1 MIDFH
6 CHLDLYPDPEREV
19 RDAEAAGVY
28 VLSVTT
34 TPRAWVRTA
43 QLAKG
48 HKRIRTALG
57 LHPQLAHERANELG
71 LFEELLPR
79 SRYVGEI
86 GLDGGAEYGRHS
98 AIQIKVFD
106 TVLRLSALG
115 GGRIMSIHSRRA
127 VDQILERLAASPSS
141 GTPILHW
148 FSGTASQLRRA
159 ADVGCWFSVGPAM
172 LRGEKGRA
180 LAKSMPRGRIITETD
195 GPFASGP
202 DGPLR
207 PADAWQAVKQLAS
220 VWGVSFDEARAQLL
234 ENLSNLSKS
243 GPDHIRARKSVDMRD
258 PVDGQTWH
266 RPINQ
271 SASLK
276 E

>member
-6 CHLDLYPDPEREV
+6 CHLDLYPDPEREI
-19 RDAEAAGVY
+19 RDAEAARVY

-57 LHPQLAHERANELG
+57 LHPQLAHERFNELD

-86 GLDGGAEYGRHS
+86 GLDGGPGYGQYS
-98 AIQIKVFD
+98 AIQTKVFD
-106 TVLRLSALG
+106 TVLRLSARS

-127 VDQILERLAASPSS
+127 VDEILERLAASPSS

-148 FSGTASQLRRA
+148 FSGTARQLRRA
-159 ADVGCWFSVGPAM
+159 ADIGCWFSVGPAM
-172 LRGEKGRA
+172 LRGEKGRS
-180 LAKSMPRGRIITETD
+180 LARAMPRGRILTETD

-202 DGPLR
+202 DGPLH
-207 PADAWQAVKQLAS
+207 PADAWQAVEQLAAI
-220 VWGVSFDEARAQLL
+220 WGISFDEARAQLL
-234 ENLSNLSKS
+234 DNLRTLSAS
-243 GPDHIRARKSVDMRD
+243 GPDHIRA
-258 PVDGQTWH
+258 QTL
-266 RPINQ
+266 
-271 SASLK
+271 AG
-276 E
+276 

>member
-19 RDAEAAGVY
+19 RDVEAAGVY

-48 HKRIRTALG
+48 NKRIRTALG
-57 LHPQLAHERANELG
+57 LHPQLAHERFNELG

-86 GLDGGAEYGRHS
+86 GLDGGPGYGQHS
-98 AIQIKVFD
+98 AVQTKVFD
-106 TVLRLSALG
+106 AVLNLSSKG

-127 VDQILERLAASPSS
+127 VDQVLDRLAANPDA
-141 GTPILHW
+141 GIPILHW
-148 FSGTASQLRRA
+148 FSGTAAQLRRA
-159 ADVGCWFSVGPAM
+159 TDIGSWFSVGPAM
-172 LRGEKGRA
+172 LRGEKGRSLVKA
-180 LAKSMPRGRIITETD
+180 MPRDRILTETD

-202 DGPLR
+202 NGPLH
-207 PADAWQAVKQLAS
+207 PADAWQAVNQLATIWS
-220 VWGVSFDEARAQLL
+220 IPFNEAKIQLL
-234 ENLSNLSKS
+234 DNLRTLSAS
-243 GPDHIRARKSVDMRD
+243 GPDHLRARVSTGRHAI
-258 PVDGQTWH
+258 G
-266 RPINQ
+266 
-271 SASLK
+271 
-276 E
+276 

>member
-19 RDAEAAGVY
+19 READAARIY

-48 HKRIRTALG
+48 YKRIRTSLG
-57 LHPQLAHERANELG
+57 LHPQLAHERCGELS

-79 SRYVGEI
+79 SRYVGEV
-86 GLDGGAEYGRHS
+86 GLDGGPGYGQHA
-98 AIQIKVFD
+98 AIQSKVFD
-106 TVLRLSALG
+106 TVLRLSARS

-127 VDQILERLAASPSS
+127 VDEILNRLAANPDA

-148 FSGTASQLRRA
+148 FSGTPAQLRRA
-159 ADVGCWFSVGPAM
+159 ADIGCWFSVGPAM
-172 LRGEKGRA
+172 LRGEKGRS
-180 LAKSMPRGRIITETD
+180 LAKAMPAGRVLTETD

-202 DGPLR
+202 DGTLH
-207 PADAWQAVKQLAS
+207 PADAWQAVRQLATI
-220 VWGVSFDEARAQLL
+220 WGLPLEDARVRLL
-234 ENLSNLSKS
+234 DNLRSLSGS
-243 GPDHIRARKSVDMRD
+243 SPDHIRART
-258 PVDGQTWH
+258 PLA
-266 RPINQ
+266 RP
-271 SASLK
+271 ATT
-276 E
+276 

>member
-6 CHLDLYPDPEREV
+6 CHLDLYPDPEREI
-19 RDAEAAGVY
+19 RDVGAARVY

-57 LHPQLAHERANELG
+57 LHPQLAHERYNEVG

-86 GLDGGAEYGRHS
+86 GLDGGPGYGQHS
-98 AIQIKVFD
+98 AVQTKVFNA
-106 TVLRLSALG
+106 VLRLADTG

-127 VDQILERLAASPSS
+127 VDEILDQLAANPNA

-148 FSGTASQLRRA
+148 FSGTAAQLRRA
-159 ADVGCWFSVGPAM
+159 TDIGCWFSVGPGM
-172 LRGEKGRA
+172 LRGEKGRS
-180 LAKSMPRGRIITETD
+180 LAKAMPRDRILTETD
-195 GPFASGP
+195 GPFASGSN
-202 DGPLR
+202 GPLH
-207 PADAWQAVKQLAS
+207 PVDAWQAVEQLAAI
-220 VWGVSFDEARAQLL
+220 WGMPLAEAKSLLL
-234 ENLSNLSKS
+234 ENLRSLSAS
-243 GPDHIRARKSVDMRD
+243 GPDHLRA
-258 PVDGQTWH
+258 QA
-266 RPINQ
+266 
-271 SASLK
+271 SAGKAENS
-276 E
+276 

>member
-19 RDAEAAGVY
+19 RDAEAARVY

-34 TPRAWVRTA
+34 TPRAWLRTA

-57 LHPQLAHERANELG
+57 LHPQLAHERCNELG

-86 GLDGGAEYGRHS
+86 GLDGGPGYGQHS
-98 AIQIKVFD
+98 AIQNRVFD
-106 TVLRLSALG
+106 TVLRLTARD

-127 VDQILERLAASPSS
+127 VDEILERLAASPSS

-148 FSGTASQLRRA
+148 FSGTIGQLRRA
-159 ADVGCWFSVGPAM
+159 VEIGCWFSVGPAM
-172 LRGEKGRA
+172 LRGEKRKS
-180 LAKSMPRGRIITETD
+180 LAKNMPRDRILTETD

-207 PADAWQAVKQLAS
+207 PADAWQAVKELATI
-220 VWGVSFDEARAQLL
+220 WGMPFDEARAHLL
-234 ENLSNLSKS
+234 DNLRCLSDS
-243 GPDHIRARKSVDMRD
+243 GPDHIRSRTSA
-258 PVDGQTWH
+258 
-266 RPINQ
+266 NQ
-271 SASLK
+271 RTIA
-276 E
+276 

>member
-19 RDAEAAGVY
+19 REAEAAGVY

-57 LHPQLAHERANELG
+57 LHPQLAHERFNEID

-86 GLDGGAEYGRHS
+86 GLDGGPGYGQHS
-98 AIQIKVFD
+98 AIQTKVFD
-106 TVLRLSALG
+106 TVLRLSARS

-127 VDQILERLAASPSS
+127 VDEILGSLAASPSS

-148 FSGTASQLRRA
+148 FSGTAGQLRRA
-159 ADVGCWFSVGPAM
+159 AGIGCWFSVGPAM
-172 LRGEKGRA
+172 LRGEKGRS
-180 LAKSMPRGRIITETD
+180 LAKAMPRDRILTETD

-202 DGPLR
+202 DGPLH
-207 PADAWQAVKQLAS
+207 PADAWQAVKQLGAI
-220 VWGVSFDEARAQLL
+220 WGIPFDEARAQLL
-234 ENLSNLSKS
+234 DNLRSLSAT
-243 GPDHIRARKSVDMRD
+243 GPDHTRGRPSADQRA
-258 PVDGQTWH
+258 
-266 RPINQ
+266 I
-271 SASLK
+271 A
-276 E
+276 